1 MKFAEIKSNYST
13 LMKELQIYKE
23 FFPEYDVTDWAAG
36 TIEMRTW
43 SYKWSEN
50 SFIASKPVFI
60 YSRTEATLYDYSSL
74 LTIEIDLDNMDDFV
88 NRYGIK
94 IHDLTNENLKES
106 EIKTILANNAKAAIR
121 AELLTKQLTQFK
133 NLAGDFE

>member
-1 MKFAEIKSNYST
+1 MRFAEIKSNYST

-23 FFPEYDVTDWAAG
+23 FFPEYDVSDST
-36 TIEMRTW
+36 TIVMRTW

-60 YSRTEATLYDYSSL
+60 FSRTEATLYDYSSL

-94 IHDLTNENLKES
+94 IHDLTIENLKDS

>member
-1 MKFAEIKSNYST
+1 MRFAEIKSNYST

-23 FFPEYDVTDWAAG
+23 FFPEYDVSDATS
-36 TIEMRTW
+36 IVMRTW
-43 SYKWSEN
+43 SFKWSEN

-60 YSRTEATLYDYSSL
+60 FSRTEATLYDYSSL

-94 IHDLTNENLKES
+94 IHDLTNENLKDS